1 MAVCFNNRL
10 SWFLPASCP
19 HSVVV
24 KYYGELQTQN
34 QSPRHS
40 PGLGGGGGAGGGGG
54 GQWSQMT
61 SA

>member
-1 MAVCFNNRL
+1 MAVRFNNRL

-19 HSVVV
+19 NSVVAM
-24 KYYGELQTQN
+24 YYGELQKQN
-34 QSPRHS
+34 QSPRHF
-40 PGLGGGGGAGGGGG
+40 PWLGGGGG

>member
-1 MAVCFNNRL
+1 MAVRFNNRL

-19 HSVVV
+19 HSVVA

-40 PGLGGGGGAGGGGG
+40 PGLVGGGGGGGGAVV
-54 GQWSQMT
+54 T
-61 SA
+61 ND